1 MLIDFHM
8 HAFPDAIAERAIES
22 LKQGVRNKRG
32 EDAEAYTDG
41 TLDGL
46 AKSLTDNGVDF
57 GVILPVATKPTQ
69 TESIN
74 KFAKIASGKN
84 FVSFAGVFPGQENTD
99 DILTRIKEDGF
110 IGVKIHPEF
119 QRVQVDSPESIA
131 FFKKCE
137 ELGLYVTLHAG
148 EDIGVDM
155 PVMSA
160 PKNLKNVLE
169 HVKGDRIIA
178 AHMGGWNLWAEV
190 ELYLVGTPVMFDTA
204 FVADFLPRE
213 QYFRMIRNHGSEKIL
228 FGSDIP
234 WEKPQKTLAA
244 IESLRELGLT
254 DDEFNDITYRN
265 ASRILGGLVNC
276 SGTW

>member
-32 EDAEAYTDG
+32 EDTEAYTDG
-41 TLDGL
+41 TIAGL
-46 AKSLTDNGVDF
+46 AKSLAENGVDF

-69 TESIN
+69 TDSIN
-74 KFAKIASGKN
+74 KFAKLAAGKN
-84 FVSFAGVFPGQENTD
+84 FVSFAGVFPGQEGVD
-99 DILTRIKEDGF
+99 EILTGIKEDGF
-110 IGVKIHPEF
+110 VGVKIHPEF
-119 QRVQVDSPESIA
+119 QRVQVDSPESIS

-169 HVKGDRIIA
+169 HVKGDKIIA
-178 AHMGGWNLWAEV
+178 AHMGGWNLWDEV
-190 ELYLVGTPVMFDTA
+190 ETYLVGTPVMFDTA
-204 FVADFLPRE
+204 FVADFLPKE

-244 IESLRELGLT
+244 LEALRALGLT

-265 ASRILGGLVNC
+265 AQRILGGLVNC
-276 SGTW
+276 PGSW

>member
-32 EDAEAYTDG
+32 DETEAYTDG

-46 AKSLTDNGVDF
+46 EKSLEENGVDF
-57 GVILPVATKPTQ
+57 GVILPVATKPSQ
-69 TESIN
+69 TDSIN
-74 KFAKIASGKN
+74 KFAKLARGSR
-84 FVSFAGVFPGQENTD
+84 FVSFAGVFPGQDGVDE
-99 DILTRIKEDGF
+99 ILTQVKADGF

-119 QRVQVDSPESIA
+119 QRVKVDSPESIS

-148 EDIGVDM
+148 EDIGVDL

-160 PKNLKNVLE
+160 PKNMKNVLE
-169 HVKGDRIIA
+169 HVKGDKIIA
-178 AHMGGWNLWAEV
+178 AHMGGWNLWDEV
-190 ELYLVGTPVMFDTA
+190 ETYLVGTPIMFDTA
-204 FVADFLPRE
+204 FVADFISPE
-213 QYFRMIRNHGSEKIL
+213 QYFRIIRNHGSEKIL

-234 WEKPQKTLAA
+234 WEKPQRTLEALKNL
-244 IESLRELGLT
+244 IPLGLT
-254 DDEFNDITYRN
+254 EDEIKDITYRN
-265 ASRILGGLVNC
+265 AKRILKNHIC
-276 SGTW
+276 FNA

>member
-22 LKQGVRNKRG
+22 LKQGVRKKRG
-32 EDAEAYTDG
+32 DDAKAFTDG
-41 TLDGL
+41 TVAGL
-46 AKSLTDNGVDF
+46 ERSLKENGVDF

-74 KFAKIASGKN
+74 KFAKSISTRH
-84 FVSFAGVFPGQENTD
+84 FISFAGVFPGQDGVNE
-99 DILTRIKEDGF
+99 ILTQIKEDGF

-119 QRVQVDSPESIA
+119 QRVQVDCPEAIS

-137 ELGLYVTLHAG
+137 ELGLYVTLHTG
-148 EDIGVDM
+148 EDIGVDL

-160 PKNLKNVLE
+160 PKNMRNVLE

-178 AHMGGWNLWAEV
+178 AHMGGWNLWDEV
-190 ELYLVGTPVMFDTA
+190 EAYLVGTPIMFDTA
-204 FVADFLPRE
+204 FTADFISPE
-213 QYFRMIRNHGSEKIL
+213 QYFRIIRNHGSEKIL

-244 IESLRELGLT
+244 LENLKSMGLT
-254 DDEFNDITYRN
+254 EDEFNDITYRN
-265 ASRILGGLVNC
+265 AQHILGGFVNC
-276 SGTW
+276 SECW